1 MYDLVMCKIAIRTS
15 KRVMDALLEVEMER
29 PLYRDEQYV
38 LTDEGLYNTETLT
51 FTEFVEV

>member
-15 KRVMDALLEVEMER
+15 KRVMDALLEVEMGR
-29 PLYRDEQYV
+29 PLYSDEQYV